1 MIIKGGK
8 VFQEDGSFL
17 EQALYINDHRL
28 VDKAEHQ
35 DDEKVI
41 DAEGLLVLPGLVDIH
56 SHGAAGEDFSDGNP
70 EGLKKILQYEK
81 RCGIT
86 SYCPTSMTFPKE
98 RLRQI
103 FASIKG
109 AQTEEEAKVVGINM
123 EGPFLDPA
131 KKGAHVEEWIAAPD
145 AAFVRELN
153 QDVDGLVRLVTLA
166 PNMDGAEEFIKEM
179 HEEVCISL
187 GHTAADYDCA
197 SRAMKLGAHHVTHL
211 YNAMQPFG
219 HRAPG
224 LIGAAMDDPECMVEL
239 ICDGYHIHP
248 SAIRAAFRMF
258 GPERVILISDSM
270 RATGMENGTYE
281 LGGQEVTVKDRKAV
295 LKDGTL
301 AGSATNLYGCM
312 CKAVEFGIPLEQAIM
327 AVTANPARSIGIFDP
342 RPQRLRQRAG
352 HGGHRRDRD
361 PLAVRQ
367 CLSRRV
373 GDRRRDLPGGLHR
386 RRGRLPPAL
395 RRGGWQA
402 RHPALPL
409 ADLRLHGPAEED
421 PDRLPAEDA
430 DARCHHRRDRLRRRG
445 AARRADQRSE
455 RHHHER

>member
-17 EQALYINDHRL
+17 EQAIYINDHRL
-28 VDKAEHQ
+28 VDKAEYQ
-35 DDEKVI
+35 DDGEVI

-109 AQTEEEAKVVGINM
+109 ARTEDGATVGGINM

-131 KKGAHVEEWIAAPD
+131 KKGAHVEKWIAAPD
-145 AAFVRELN
+145 VAFVRELN
-153 QDVDGLVRLVTLA
+153 QDADGLVRLVTLA

-179 HEEVCISL
+179 HKEVCISL

-327 AVTANPARSIGIFDP
+327 AATANPARSIGIFD
-342 RPQRLRQRAG
+342 
-352 HGGHRRDRD
+352 
-361 PLAVRQ
+361 
-367 CLSRRV
+367 RV
-373 GDRRRDLPGGLHR
+373 GSIRIGK
-386 RRGRLPPAL
+386 
-395 RRGGWQA
+395 Q
-402 RHPALPL
+402 
-409 ADLRLHGPAEED
+409 ADLL
-421 PDRLPAEDA
+421 LV
-430 DARCHHRRDRLRRRG
+430 
-445 AARRADQRSE
+445 SE
-455 RHHHER
+455 NLELKRVI

>member
-17 EQALYINDHRL
+17 EQAIYINDHRL
-28 VDKAEHQ
+28 VDKAEYQ
-35 DDEKVI
+35 DDGEVI

-109 AQTEEEAKVVGINM
+109 AQTEEGAKVVGINM
-123 EGPFLDPA
+123 EGPFLDPV

-166 PNMDGAEEFIKEM
+166 PNMEGAEEFIKEM

-248 SAIRAAFRMF
+248 SAIRAAFRLF

-327 AVTANPARSIGIFDP
+327 AATANPARSIGIFD
-342 RPQRLRQRAG
+342 
-352 HGGHRRDRD
+352 
-361 PLAVRQ
+361 
-367 CLSRRV
+367 RV
-373 GDRRRDLPGGLHR
+373 GSIRIGK
-386 RRGRLPPAL
+386 
-395 RRGGWQA
+395 Q
-402 RHPALPL
+402 
-409 ADLRLHGPAEED
+409 ADLL
-421 PDRLPAEDA
+421 LV
-430 DARCHHRRDRLRRRG
+430 
-445 AARRADQRSE
+445 SE
-455 RHHHER
+455 NLELKRVI

>member
-1 MIIKGGK
+1 MIIKRGK
-8 VFQEDGSFL
+8 VFQEDGNFL
-17 EQALYINDHRL
+17 EQTLYVNDHRL
-28 VDKAEHQ
+28 VDKAEYQ
-35 DDEKVI
+35 DDGEVI

-70 EGLKKILQYEK
+70 EGFKKILQYEK

-109 AQTEEEAKVVGINM
+109 AQTEDGATVVGINM

-131 KKGAHVEEWIAAPD
+131 KKGAHVEKWIAAPD
-145 AAFVRELN
+145 VAFVRELN
-153 QDVDGLVRLVTLA
+153 QDADGLVRLVTVA

-327 AVTANPARSIGIFDP
+327 AATANPEKYWNI
-342 RPQRLRQRAG
+342 
-352 HGGHRRDRD
+352 
-361 PLAVRQ
+361 
-367 CLSRRV
+367 
-373 GDRRRDLPGGLHR
+373 
-386 RRGRLPPAL
+386 
-395 RRGGWQA
+395 
-402 RHPALPL
+402 
-409 ADLRLHGPAEED
+409 
-421 PDRLPAEDA
+421 
-430 DARCHHRRDRLRRRG
+430 
-445 AARRADQRSE
+445 
-455 RHHHER
+455 

>member
-1 MIIKGGK
+1 MIIKRGK
-8 VFQEDGSFL
+8 VFQEDGNFL
-17 EQALYINDHRL
+17 EQTLYVNDHRL
-28 VDKAEHQ
+28 VDKAEYQ
-35 DDEKVI
+35 DDGEVI

-70 EGLKKILQYEK
+70 EGFKKILQYEK

-109 AQTEEEAKVVGINM
+109 AQTEDGATVVGINM

-131 KKGAHVEEWIAAPD
+131 KKGAHVEKWIVAPD
-145 AAFVRELN
+145 VAFVRELN
-153 QDVDGLVRLVTLA
+153 QDADGLVRLVTLA

-327 AVTANPARSIGIFDP
+327 AATANPARSIGIFD
-342 RPQRLRQRAG
+342 
-352 HGGHRRDRD
+352 
-361 PLAVRQ
+361 
-367 CLSRRV
+367 CV
-373 GDRRRDLPGGLHR
+373 GSIRIGK
-386 RRGRLPPAL
+386 
-395 RRGGWQA
+395 Q
-402 RHPALPL
+402 
-409 ADLRLHGPAEED
+409 ADLL
-421 PDRLPAEDA
+421 LV
-430 DARCHHRRDRLRRRG
+430 
-445 AARRADQRSE
+445 SE
-455 RHHHER
+455 NFELKRVI

>member
-1 MIIKGGK
+1 MIIKRGK
-8 VFQEDGSFL
+8 VFQEDGNFL
-17 EQALYINDHRL
+17 EQTLYVNDHRL
-28 VDKAEHQ
+28 VDKAEYQ
-35 DDEKVI
+35 YDGEVI

-109 AQTEEEAKVVGINM
+109 AQTEDGATVVGINM

-131 KKGAHVEEWIAAPD
+131 KKGAHVEKWIAAPD
-145 AAFVRELN
+145 VAFVRELN
-153 QDVDGLVRLVTLA
+153 QDADGLVRLVTLA

-327 AVTANPARSIGIFDP
+327 AATANPARSIGIFD
-342 RPQRLRQRAG
+342 Q
-352 HGGHRRDRD
+352 
-361 PLAVRQ
+361 
-367 CLSRRV
+367 V
-373 GDRRRDLPGGLHR
+373 GSIRIGK
-386 RRGRLPPAL
+386 
-395 RRGGWQA
+395 Q
-402 RHPALPL
+402 
-409 ADLRLHGPAEED
+409 ADLL
-421 PDRLPAEDA
+421 LV
-430 DARCHHRRDRLRRRG
+430 
-445 AARRADQRSE
+445 SE
-455 RHHHER
+455 NLELKRVI

>member
-1 MIIKGGK
+1 MIIKSGK

-17 EQALYINDHRL
+17 EQTLYVNAHRL
-28 VDKAEHQ
+28 VDKAEYQ
-35 DDEKVI
+35 DDGEII

-109 AQTEEEAKVVGINM
+109 AQTEEGAKVVGINM

-131 KKGAHVEEWIAAPD
+131 KKGAHVEKWIAAPD
-145 AAFVRELN
+145 VAFVRELN

-224 LIGAAMDDPECMVEL
+224 LIGAAMDDPECMVEM

-270 RATGMENGTYE
+270 RAAGMENGTYE

-327 AVTANPARSIGIFDP
+327 AATANPARSIGIFD
-342 RPQRLRQRAG
+342 
-352 HGGHRRDRD
+352 
-361 PLAVRQ
+361 
-367 CLSRRV
+367 RV
-373 GDRRRDLPGGLHR
+373 GSIRIGK
-386 RRGRLPPAL
+386 
-395 RRGGWQA
+395 Q
-402 RHPALPL
+402 
-409 ADLRLHGPAEED
+409 ADLLLA
-421 PDRLPAEDA
+421 
-430 DARCHHRRDRLRRRG
+430 
-445 AARRADQRSE
+445 SE
-455 RHHHER
+455 NLELKRVI

>member
-17 EQALYINDHRL
+17 EQAIYINDHRL
-28 VDKAEHQ
+28 VDKAEYQ
-35 DDEKVI
+35 DDGEVI

-109 AQTEEEAKVVGINM
+109 AQTEEGAKVVGINM

-131 KKGAHVEEWIAAPD
+131 KKGAHVEKWIAAPD
-145 AAFVRELN
+145 VAFVRELN
-153 QDVDGLVRLVTLA
+153 QDADGLVRLVTLA

-327 AVTANPARSIGIFDP
+327 AVTANPARSIGIFD
-342 RPQRLRQRAG
+342 Q
-352 HGGHRRDRD
+352 
-361 PLAVRQ
+361 
-367 CLSRRV
+367 V
-373 GDRRRDLPGGLHR
+373 GSIRIGK
-386 RRGRLPPAL
+386 
-395 RRGGWQA
+395 Q
-402 RHPALPL
+402 
-409 ADLRLHGPAEED
+409 ADLL
-421 PDRLPAEDA
+421 LV
-430 DARCHHRRDRLRRRG
+430 
-445 AARRADQRSE
+445 SE
-455 RHHHER
+455 NLELKRVI

>member
-248 SAIRAAFRMF
+248 SAIRAAFRLF
-258 GPERVILISDSM
+258 EPERVILISDSM

-312 CKAVEFGIPLEQAIM
+312 CKAIEFGIPLEQAIM
-327 AVTANPARSIGIFDP
+327 AATANPARSIGIFD
-342 RPQRLRQRAG
+342 
-352 HGGHRRDRD
+352 
-361 PLAVRQ
+361 
-367 CLSRRV
+367 RV
-373 GDRRRDLPGGLHR
+373 GSIRIGK
-386 RRGRLPPAL
+386 
-395 RRGGWQA
+395 Q
-402 RHPALPL
+402 
-409 ADLRLHGPAEED
+409 ADLL
-421 PDRLPAEDA
+421 LV
-430 DARCHHRRDRLRRRG
+430 
-445 AARRADQRSE
+445 SE
-455 RHHHER
+455 NLELKRVI

>member
-28 VDKAEHQ
+28 VDKAEYQ
-35 DDEKVI
+35 DDGKVI

-109 AQTEEEAKVVGINM
+109 AQTEDGATVVGINM

-131 KKGAHVEEWIAAPD
+131 KKGAHVEKWIAAPD
-145 AAFVRELN
+145 VAFVRELN

-166 PNMDGAEEFIKEM
+166 PNMEGAEEFIKEM

-248 SAIRAAFRMF
+248 SAIRAAFRLF

-327 AVTANPARSIGIFDP
+327 AATANPARSIGIFD
-342 RPQRLRQRAG
+342 
-352 HGGHRRDRD
+352 
-361 PLAVRQ
+361 
-367 CLSRRV
+367 RV
-373 GDRRRDLPGGLHR
+373 GSIRIGK
-386 RRGRLPPAL
+386 
-395 RRGGWQA
+395 Q
-402 RHPALPL
+402 
-409 ADLRLHGPAEED
+409 ADLL
-421 PDRLPAEDA
+421 LV
-430 DARCHHRRDRLRRRG
+430 
-445 AARRADQRSE
+445 SE
-455 RHHHER
+455 NLELKRVI

>member
-1 MIIKGGK
+1 MNIKRGK
-8 VFQEDGSFL
+8 VFQEDGNFL
-17 EQALYINDHRL
+17 EQTLYVNDHRL
-28 VDKAEHQ
+28 VDKAEYQ
-35 DDEKVI
+35 YDGEVI

-109 AQTEEEAKVVGINM
+109 AQTEDGATVVGINM

-131 KKGAHVEEWIAAPD
+131 KKGAHVEKWIAAPD
-145 AAFVRELN
+145 VAFVRELN
-153 QDVDGLVRLVTLA
+153 QDADGLVRLVTLA

-187 GHTAADYDCA
+187 GHTAAHYDCA

-327 AVTANPARSIGIFDP
+327 AATANPARSIGIFD
-342 RPQRLRQRAG
+342 
-352 HGGHRRDRD
+352 
-361 PLAVRQ
+361 
-367 CLSRRV
+367 RV
-373 GDRRRDLPGGLHR
+373 GSIRIGK
-386 RRGRLPPAL
+386 
-395 RRGGWQA
+395 Q
-402 RHPALPL
+402 
-409 ADLRLHGPAEED
+409 ADLL
-421 PDRLPAEDA
+421 LV
-430 DARCHHRRDRLRRRG
+430 
-445 AARRADQRSE
+445 SE
-455 RHHHER
+455 NLELKRVI

>member
-1 MIIKGGK
+1 MIIKSGK

-17 EQALYINDHRL
+17 EQTLYVNAHRL
-28 VDKAEHQ
+28 VDKAEYQ
-35 DDEKVI
+35 DDGEII

-70 EGLKKILQYEK
+70 EGLKKILRYE
-81 RCGIT
+81 RSCGIT

-109 AQTEEEAKVVGINM
+109 AQTEEGAKVVGINM

-131 KKGAHVEEWIAAPD
+131 KKGAHVEKWIAAPD
-145 AAFVRELN
+145 VAFVRELN
-153 QDVDGLVRLVTLA
+153 QDADGLVRLVTLA

-327 AVTANPARSIGIFDP
+327 AATANPARSIGIFD
-342 RPQRLRQRAG
+342 
-352 HGGHRRDRD
+352 
-361 PLAVRQ
+361 
-367 CLSRRV
+367 RV
-373 GDRRRDLPGGLHR
+373 GSIRIGK
-386 RRGRLPPAL
+386 
-395 RRGGWQA
+395 Q
-402 RHPALPL
+402 
-409 ADLRLHGPAEED
+409 ADLL
-421 PDRLPAEDA
+421 LV
-430 DARCHHRRDRLRRRG
+430 
-445 AARRADQRSE
+445 SE
-455 RHHHER
+455 NLELKRVI

>member
-17 EQALYINDHRL
+17 EQAIYINDHRL
-28 VDKAEHQ
+28 VDKAEYQ
-35 DDEKVI
+35 DDGEVI

-109 AQTEEEAKVVGINM
+109 AQTEDGATVVGINM

-131 KKGAHVEEWIAAPD
+131 KKGAHVEKWIAAPD
-145 AAFVRELN
+145 VAFVRELN
-153 QDVDGLVRLVTLA
+153 QDADGLVRLVTLA

-239 ICDGYHIHP
+239 ICDGYHIHQ

-327 AVTANPARSIGIFDP
+327 AATANPARSIGIFD
-342 RPQRLRQRAG
+342 
-352 HGGHRRDRD
+352 
-361 PLAVRQ
+361 
-367 CLSRRV
+367 RV
-373 GDRRRDLPGGLHR
+373 GSIRIGK
-386 RRGRLPPAL
+386 
-395 RRGGWQA
+395 Q
-402 RHPALPL
+402 
-409 ADLRLHGPAEED
+409 ADLL
-421 PDRLPAEDA
+421 LV
-430 DARCHHRRDRLRRRG
+430 
-445 AARRADQRSE
+445 SE
-455 RHHHER
+455 NLELKRVI

>member
-1 MIIKGGK
+1 MIIKRGK
-8 VFQEDGSFL
+8 VFQEDGNFL
-17 EQALYINDHRL
+17 EQTLYVNDHRL
-28 VDKAEHQ
+28 VDKAEYQ
-35 DDEKVI
+35 DDGEVI

-109 AQTEEEAKVVGINM
+109 AQTEEGAKVVGINM

-131 KKGAHVEEWIAAPD
+131 KKGAHVEKWIAAPD
-145 AAFVRELN
+145 VAFVRELN
-153 QDVDGLVRLVTLA
+153 QDADGLVRLVTLA

-281 LGGQEVTVKDRKAV
+281 LGGQEVTVQDRKAV

-327 AVTANPARSIGIFDP
+327 AATANPARSIGIFD
-342 RPQRLRQRAG
+342 
-352 HGGHRRDRD
+352 
-361 PLAVRQ
+361 
-367 CLSRRV
+367 RV
-373 GDRRRDLPGGLHR
+373 GSIRIGK
-386 RRGRLPPAL
+386 
-395 RRGGWQA
+395 Q
-402 RHPALPL
+402 
-409 ADLRLHGPAEED
+409 ADLL
-421 PDRLPAEDA
+421 LV
-430 DARCHHRRDRLRRRG
+430 
-445 AARRADQRSE
+445 SE
-455 RHHHER
+455 NLELKRVI

>member
-17 EQALYINDHRL
+17 EQAIYINHHRL
-28 VDKAEHQ
+28 VDKAEYQ
-35 DDEKVI
+35 DDGEVI

-109 AQTEEEAKVVGINM
+109 AQTEDGATVVGINM

-131 KKGAHVEEWIAAPD
+131 KKGAHVEKWIAAPD
-145 AAFVRELN
+145 VAFVRELN
-153 QDVDGLVRLVTLA
+153 QDADGLVRLVTLA

-327 AVTANPARSIGIFDP
+327 AATANPARSIGIFD
-342 RPQRLRQRAG
+342 
-352 HGGHRRDRD
+352 
-361 PLAVRQ
+361 
-367 CLSRRV
+367 RV
-373 GDRRRDLPGGLHR
+373 GSIRIGK
-386 RRGRLPPAL
+386 
-395 RRGGWQA
+395 Q
-402 RHPALPL
+402 
-409 ADLRLHGPAEED
+409 ADLL
-421 PDRLPAEDA
+421 LV
-430 DARCHHRRDRLRRRG
+430 
-445 AARRADQRSE
+445 SE
-455 RHHHER
+455 NLELKRVI

>member
-28 VDKAEHQ
+28 VDKAEYQ

-109 AQTEEEAKVVGINM
+109 AQTEDGATVVGINM

-131 KKGAHVEEWIAAPD
+131 QKGAHVEKWIAAPD
-145 AAFVRELN
+145 VAFVRELN
-153 QDVDGLVRLVTLA
+153 QDADGLVRLVTVA

-327 AVTANPARSIGIFDP
+327 AATANPARSIGIFD
-342 RPQRLRQRAG
+342 
-352 HGGHRRDRD
+352 
-361 PLAVRQ
+361 
-367 CLSRRV
+367 RV
-373 GDRRRDLPGGLHR
+373 GSIRIGK
-386 RRGRLPPAL
+386 
-395 RRGGWQA
+395 Q
-402 RHPALPL
+402 
-409 ADLRLHGPAEED
+409 ADLL
-421 PDRLPAEDA
+421 LV
-430 DARCHHRRDRLRRRG
+430 
-445 AARRADQRSE
+445 SE
-455 RHHHER
+455 NLELKRVI

>member
-17 EQALYINDHRL
+17 EQAIYINDHRL
-28 VDKAEHQ
+28 VDKAEYQ
-35 DDEKVI
+35 DDGEVI

-56 SHGAAGEDFSDGNP
+56 SHGAAGEDFSDGDP
-70 EGLKKILQYEK
+70 EGLKKILRYE
-81 RCGIT
+81 RSCGIT

-109 AQTEEEAKVVGINM
+109 AQTEEGAKVVGINM

-131 KKGAHVEEWIAAPD
+131 KKGAHVEKWIAAPD

-153 QDVDGLVRLVTLA
+153 QDADGLVRLVTLA

-197 SRAMKLGAHHVTHL
+197 SGAMKLGAHHVTHL

-248 SAIRAAFRMF
+248 SAIRAAFRLF

-327 AVTANPARSIGIFDP
+327 AATANPARSIGIFD
-342 RPQRLRQRAG
+342 
-352 HGGHRRDRD
+352 
-361 PLAVRQ
+361 
-367 CLSRRV
+367 RV
-373 GDRRRDLPGGLHR
+373 GSIRIGK
-386 RRGRLPPAL
+386 
-395 RRGGWQA
+395 Q
-402 RHPALPL
+402 
-409 ADLRLHGPAEED
+409 ADLL
-421 PDRLPAEDA
+421 LV
-430 DARCHHRRDRLRRRG
+430 
-445 AARRADQRSE
+445 SE
-455 RHHHER
+455 NLELKRVI

>member
-28 VDKAEHQ
+28 VDKAEYQ
-35 DDEKVI
+35 DDGKVI

-109 AQTEEEAKVVGINM
+109 AQTEEGAKVVGINM

-153 QDVDGLVRLVTLA
+153 QDGDGLVRLVTLA
-166 PNMDGAEEFIKEM
+166 PNMEGAEEFIKEM

-248 SAIRAAFRMF
+248 SAIRAAFRLF

-327 AVTANPARSIGIFDP
+327 AATANPARSIGIFD
-342 RPQRLRQRAG
+342 
-352 HGGHRRDRD
+352 
-361 PLAVRQ
+361 
-367 CLSRRV
+367 RV
-373 GDRRRDLPGGLHR
+373 GSIRIGK
-386 RRGRLPPAL
+386 
-395 RRGGWQA
+395 Q
-402 RHPALPL
+402 
-409 ADLRLHGPAEED
+409 ADLL
-421 PDRLPAEDA
+421 LV
-430 DARCHHRRDRLRRRG
+430 
-445 AARRADQRSE
+445 SE
-455 RHHHER
+455 NLELKRVI

>member
-1 MIIKGGK
+1 MIIKSGK

-17 EQALYINDHRL
+17 EQTLYVNAHRL
-28 VDKAEHQ
+28 VDKAEYQ
-35 DDEKVI
+35 DDGEVI

-109 AQTEEEAKVVGINM
+109 AQTEDGATVVGINM

-131 KKGAHVEEWIAAPD
+131 KKGAHVEKWIAAPD
-145 AAFVRELN
+145 VAFVRELN
-153 QDVDGLVRLVTLA
+153 QDADGLVRLVTLA

-248 SAIRAAFRMF
+248 SAIRAAFRLF

-327 AVTANPARSIGIFDP
+327 AATANPARSIGIFD
-342 RPQRLRQRAG
+342 
-352 HGGHRRDRD
+352 
-361 PLAVRQ
+361 
-367 CLSRRV
+367 RV
-373 GDRRRDLPGGLHR
+373 GSIRIGK
-386 RRGRLPPAL
+386 
-395 RRGGWQA
+395 Q
-402 RHPALPL
+402 
-409 ADLRLHGPAEED
+409 ADLL
-421 PDRLPAEDA
+421 LV
-430 DARCHHRRDRLRRRG
+430 
-445 AARRADQRSE
+445 SE
-455 RHHHER
+455 NLELKRVI

>member
-1 MIIKGGK
+1 MIIKSGK

-17 EQALYINDHRL
+17 EQTLYVNAHRL
-28 VDKAEHQ
+28 VDKAEYQ
-35 DDEKVI
+35 DDGEII

-109 AQTEEEAKVVGINM
+109 AQTEEGAKVVGINM

-131 KKGAHVEEWIAAPD
+131 KKGAHVEKWIAAPD
-145 AAFVRELN
+145 VAFVRELN

-197 SRAMKLGAHHVTHL
+197 SRAMKFGAHHVTHL

-248 SAIRAAFRMF
+248 SAIRAAFRLF

-312 CKAVEFGIPLEQAIM
+312 CKAIEFGIPLEQAIM
-327 AVTANPARSIGIFDP
+327 AATANPARSIGIFD
-342 RPQRLRQRAG
+342 
-352 HGGHRRDRD
+352 
-361 PLAVRQ
+361 
-367 CLSRRV
+367 RV
-373 GDRRRDLPGGLHR
+373 GSIRIGK
-386 RRGRLPPAL
+386 
-395 RRGGWQA
+395 Q
-402 RHPALPL
+402 
-409 ADLRLHGPAEED
+409 ADLL
-421 PDRLPAEDA
+421 LV
-430 DARCHHRRDRLRRRG
+430 
-445 AARRADQRSE
+445 SE
-455 RHHHER
+455 NLELKRVI

>member
-28 VDKAEHQ
+28 VDKAEYQ
-35 DDEKVI
+35 DDGKVI
-41 DAEGLLVLPGLVDIH
+41 DAEGLLILPGLVDIH
-56 SHGAAGEDFSDGNP
+56 SHGASGEDFSDGNP

-109 AQTEEEAKVVGINM
+109 AQTEEGAKVVGINM

-248 SAIRAAFRMF
+248 SAIRAAFRLF

-312 CKAVEFGIPLEQAIM
+312 CKAIEFGIPLEQAIM
-327 AVTANPARSIGIFDP
+327 AATANPARSIGIFD
-342 RPQRLRQRAG
+342 
-352 HGGHRRDRD
+352 
-361 PLAVRQ
+361 
-367 CLSRRV
+367 RV
-373 GDRRRDLPGGLHR
+373 GSIRIGK
-386 RRGRLPPAL
+386 
-395 RRGGWQA
+395 Q
-402 RHPALPL
+402 
-409 ADLRLHGPAEED
+409 ADLL
-421 PDRLPAEDA
+421 LV
-430 DARCHHRRDRLRRRG
+430 
-445 AARRADQRSE
+445 SE
-455 RHHHER
+455 NLELKRVI

>member
-17 EQALYINDHRL
+17 EQAIYINDHRL
-28 VDKAEHQ
+28 VDKAEYQ
-35 DDEKVI
+35 DDGEVI

-109 AQTEEEAKVVGINM
+109 AQTEDGATVVGINM

-131 KKGAHVEEWIAAPD
+131 KKGAHVEKWIAAPD
-145 AAFVRELN
+145 VAFVRELN
-153 QDVDGLVRLVTLA
+153 QDADGLVRLVTLA

-224 LIGAAMDDPECMVEL
+224 LIGAAMDDPECMVEM

-248 SAIRAAFRMF
+248 SAIRAAFRLF

-327 AVTANPARSIGIFDP
+327 AATANPARSIGIFD
-342 RPQRLRQRAG
+342 
-352 HGGHRRDRD
+352 
-361 PLAVRQ
+361 
-367 CLSRRV
+367 CV
-373 GDRRRDLPGGLHR
+373 GSIRIGK
-386 RRGRLPPAL
+386 
-395 RRGGWQA
+395 Q
-402 RHPALPL
+402 
-409 ADLRLHGPAEED
+409 ADLL
-421 PDRLPAEDA
+421 LV
-430 DARCHHRRDRLRRRG
+430 
-445 AARRADQRSE
+445 SE
-455 RHHHER
+455 NLELKRVI

>member
-1 MIIKGGK
+1 MIIKSGK

-17 EQALYINDHRL
+17 EQTLYVNAHRL
-28 VDKAEHQ
+28 VDKAEYQ
-35 DDEKVI
+35 DDGEII

-70 EGLKKILQYEK
+70 EGLKKILRYE
-81 RCGIT
+81 RSCGIT

-109 AQTEEEAKVVGINM
+109 AQTEEGAKVVGINM

-131 KKGAHVEEWIAAPD
+131 KKGAHVEKWIAAPD
-145 AAFVRELN
+145 VAFVRELN

-224 LIGAAMDDPECMVEL
+224 LIGAAMDDPECIVEM

-327 AVTANPARSIGIFDP
+327 AATANPARSIGIFD
-342 RPQRLRQRAG
+342 
-352 HGGHRRDRD
+352 
-361 PLAVRQ
+361 
-367 CLSRRV
+367 RV
-373 GDRRRDLPGGLHR
+373 GSIRIGK
-386 RRGRLPPAL
+386 
-395 RRGGWQA
+395 Q
-402 RHPALPL
+402 
-409 ADLRLHGPAEED
+409 ADLL
-421 PDRLPAEDA
+421 LV
-430 DARCHHRRDRLRRRG
+430 
-445 AARRADQRSE
+445 SE
-455 RHHHER
+455 NFELKRVI

>member
-28 VDKAEHQ
+28 VDKAEYQ
-35 DDEKVI
+35 DDGKVI

-109 AQTEEEAKVVGINM
+109 AQTEDGATVVGINM

-153 QDVDGLVRLVTLA
+153 QEVDGLVRLVTLA
-166 PNMDGAEEFIKEM
+166 PNMEGAEEFIKEM

-312 CKAVEFGIPLEQAIM
+312 CKAIEFGIPLEQAIM
-327 AVTANPARSIGIFDP
+327 AATANPARSIGIFD
-342 RPQRLRQRAG
+342 
-352 HGGHRRDRD
+352 
-361 PLAVRQ
+361 
-367 CLSRRV
+367 RV
-373 GDRRRDLPGGLHR
+373 GSIRIGK
-386 RRGRLPPAL
+386 
-395 RRGGWQA
+395 Q
-402 RHPALPL
+402 
-409 ADLRLHGPAEED
+409 ADLL
-421 PDRLPAEDA
+421 LV
-430 DARCHHRRDRLRRRG
+430 
-445 AARRADQRSE
+445 SE
-455 RHHHER
+455 NLELKRVI

>member
-17 EQALYINDHRL
+17 EQTIYINDHRL
-28 VDKAEHQ
+28 VDKAEYQ
-35 DDEKVI
+35 DDGEVI

-109 AQTEEEAKVVGINM
+109 AQTEEGAKVVGINM
-123 EGPFLDPA
+123 EGPFLDPV

-295 LKDGTL
+295 LKDCTL

-327 AVTANPARSIGIFDP
+327 AATANPARSIGIFD
-342 RPQRLRQRAG
+342 
-352 HGGHRRDRD
+352 
-361 PLAVRQ
+361 
-367 CLSRRV
+367 RV
-373 GDRRRDLPGGLHR
+373 GSIRIGK
-386 RRGRLPPAL
+386 
-395 RRGGWQA
+395 Q
-402 RHPALPL
+402 
-409 ADLRLHGPAEED
+409 ADLL
-421 PDRLPAEDA
+421 LV
-430 DARCHHRRDRLRRRG
+430 
-445 AARRADQRSE
+445 SE
-455 RHHHER
+455 NLELKRVI

>member
-1 MIIKGGK
+1 MIIKRGK
-8 VFQEDGSFL
+8 VFQEDGNFL
-17 EQALYINDHRL
+17 EQTLYVNDHRL
-28 VDKAEHQ
+28 VHKAEYQ
-35 DDEKVI
+35 YDGEVI

-109 AQTEEEAKVVGINM
+109 AQTEDGATVVGINM

-131 KKGAHVEEWIAAPD
+131 KKGAQVENLSVAPD
-145 AAFVRELN
+145 VAFVRELN
-153 QDVDGLVRLVTLA
+153 QDADGLVRLVTLA

-327 AVTANPARSIGIFDP
+327 AATANPARSIGIFD
-342 RPQRLRQRAG
+342 
-352 HGGHRRDRD
+352 
-361 PLAVRQ
+361 
-367 CLSRRV
+367 RV
-373 GDRRRDLPGGLHR
+373 GSIRIGK
-386 RRGRLPPAL
+386 
-395 RRGGWQA
+395 Q
-402 RHPALPL
+402 
-409 ADLRLHGPAEED
+409 ADLL
-421 PDRLPAEDA
+421 LV
-430 DARCHHRRDRLRRRG
+430 
-445 AARRADQRSE
+445 SE
-455 RHHHER
+455 NLELKRVI

>member
-28 VDKAEHQ
+28 VDKAEYQ
-35 DDEKVI
+35 DDGKVI

-123 EGPFLDPA
+123 EGPFLDPV

-166 PNMDGAEEFIKEM
+166 PNMEGAEEFIKEM

-248 SAIRAAFRMF
+248 SAIRAAFRLF

-327 AVTANPARSIGIFDP
+327 AATANPARSIGIFD
-342 RPQRLRQRAG
+342 
-352 HGGHRRDRD
+352 
-361 PLAVRQ
+361 
-367 CLSRRV
+367 RV
-373 GDRRRDLPGGLHR
+373 GSIRIGK
-386 RRGRLPPAL
+386 
-395 RRGGWQA
+395 Q
-402 RHPALPL
+402 
-409 ADLRLHGPAEED
+409 ADLL
-421 PDRLPAEDA
+421 LV
-430 DARCHHRRDRLRRRG
+430 
-445 AARRADQRSE
+445 SE
-455 RHHHER
+455 NLELKRVI

>member
-1 MIIKGGK
+1 MIIKRGK
-8 VFQEDGSFL
+8 VFQEDGNFL
-17 EQALYINDHRL
+17 EQTLYVNDHRL
-28 VDKAEHQ
+28 VDKAEYQ
-35 DDEKVI
+35 YDGEVI

-109 AQTEEEAKVVGINM
+109 AQTEDGATVVGINM

-131 KKGAHVEEWIAAPD
+131 KKGAHVEKWIAAPD
-145 AAFVRELN
+145 VAFVRELN
-153 QDVDGLVRLVTLA
+153 QDADGLVRLVTVA

-327 AVTANPARSIGIFDP
+327 AATANPARSIGIFD
-342 RPQRLRQRAG
+342 
-352 HGGHRRDRD
+352 
-361 PLAVRQ
+361 
-367 CLSRRV
+367 RV
-373 GDRRRDLPGGLHR
+373 GSIRIGK
-386 RRGRLPPAL
+386 
-395 RRGGWQA
+395 Q
-402 RHPALPL
+402 
-409 ADLRLHGPAEED
+409 ADLL
-421 PDRLPAEDA
+421 LV
-430 DARCHHRRDRLRRRG
+430 
-445 AARRADQRSE
+445 SE
-455 RHHHER
+455 NLELKRVI

>member
-1 MIIKGGK
+1 MIIKSGK

-17 EQALYINDHRL
+17 EQTLYVNAHRL
-28 VDKAEHQ
+28 VDKAEYQ
-35 DDEKVI
+35 DDGEII

-70 EGLKKILQYEK
+70 EGLKKILRYE
-81 RCGIT
+81 RSCGIT

-109 AQTEEEAKVVGINM
+109 AQTEEGAKVVGINM

-131 KKGAHVEEWIAAPD
+131 KKGAHVEKWIAAPD
-145 AAFVRELN
+145 VAFVRELN

-270 RATGMENGTYE
+270 RAAGMENGTYE

-327 AVTANPARSIGIFDP
+327 AATANPARSIGIFD
-342 RPQRLRQRAG
+342 
-352 HGGHRRDRD
+352 
-361 PLAVRQ
+361 
-367 CLSRRV
+367 RV
-373 GDRRRDLPGGLHR
+373 GSIRIGK
-386 RRGRLPPAL
+386 
-395 RRGGWQA
+395 Q
-402 RHPALPL
+402 
-409 ADLRLHGPAEED
+409 ADLLLA
-421 PDRLPAEDA
+421 
-430 DARCHHRRDRLRRRG
+430 
-445 AARRADQRSE
+445 SE
-455 RHHHER
+455 NLELKRVI

>member
-17 EQALYINDHRL
+17 EQAIYINDHRL
-28 VDKAEHQ
+28 VDKAEYQ
-35 DDEKVI
+35 DDGGVI

-109 AQTEEEAKVVGINM
+109 AQTEDGATVVGINM

-131 KKGAHVEEWIAAPD
+131 KKGAHVKKWIAAPD
-145 AAFVRELN
+145 VAFVRELN
-153 QDVDGLVRLVTLA
+153 QDADGLVRLVTLA

-327 AVTANPARSIGIFDP
+327 AATANPARSIGIFD
-342 RPQRLRQRAG
+342 
-352 HGGHRRDRD
+352 
-361 PLAVRQ
+361 
-367 CLSRRV
+367 RV
-373 GDRRRDLPGGLHR
+373 GSIRIGK
-386 RRGRLPPAL
+386 
-395 RRGGWQA
+395 Q
-402 RHPALPL
+402 
-409 ADLRLHGPAEED
+409 ADLL
-421 PDRLPAEDA
+421 LV
-430 DARCHHRRDRLRRRG
+430 
-445 AARRADQRSE
+445 SE
-455 RHHHER
+455 NLELKRVI

>member
-17 EQALYINDHRL
+17 EQAIYINDHRL
-28 VDKAEHQ
+28 VDKAEYQ
-35 DDEKVI
+35 DDGEVI

-109 AQTEEEAKVVGINM
+109 AQTEEGAKVVGINM

-131 KKGAHVEEWIAAPD
+131 KKGAHVEKWIAAPD
-145 AAFVRELN
+145 VAFVRELN
-153 QDVDGLVRLVTLA
+153 QDADGLVRLVTLA

-327 AVTANPARSIGIFDP
+327 AATANPAKSIGIFDY
-342 RPQRLRQRAG
+342 
-352 HGGHRRDRD
+352 
-361 PLAVRQ
+361 
-367 CLSRRV
+367 V
-373 GDRRRDLPGGLHR
+373 GSIRIGK
-386 RRGRLPPAL
+386 
-395 RRGGWQA
+395 Q
-402 RHPALPL
+402 
-409 ADLRLHGPAEED
+409 ADLL
-421 PDRLPAEDA
+421 LV
-430 DARCHHRRDRLRRRG
+430 
-445 AARRADQRSE
+445 SE
-455 RHHHER
+455 NLELKRVI

>member
-1 MIIKGGK
+1 MIIKSGK

-17 EQALYINDHRL
+17 EQTLYVNDHCL
-28 VDKAEHQ
+28 VDKAEYQ
-35 DDEKVI
+35 DDGEII
-41 DAEGLLVLPGLVDIH
+41 DAEGLLVLPGLVDVH
-56 SHGAAGEDFSDGNP
+56 SHGAAGEDFSDGDP
-70 EGLKKILQYEK
+70 EGLKKILRYE
-81 RCGIT
+81 RSCGIT

-109 AQTEEEAKVVGINM
+109 AQTEEGAKVVGINM
-123 EGPFLDPA
+123 EGPFLDPV
-131 KKGAHVEEWIAAPD
+131 KKGAHVEEWITAPD

-153 QDVDGLVRLVTLA
+153 QDADGLVRLVTLA

-224 LIGAAMDDPECMVEL
+224 LIGAAMDDPECMVEM

-270 RATGMENGTYE
+270 RATGMKNGTYE

-327 AVTANPARSIGIFDP
+327 AATANPARSIGIFD
-342 RPQRLRQRAG
+342 
-352 HGGHRRDRD
+352 H
-361 PLAVRQ
+361 
-367 CLSRRV
+367 V
-373 GDRRRDLPGGLHR
+373 GSIRIGK
-386 RRGRLPPAL
+386 
-395 RRGGWQA
+395 Q
-402 RHPALPL
+402 
-409 ADLRLHGPAEED
+409 ADLLLVSKNLELKRVI
-421 PDRLPAEDA
+421 
-430 DARCHHRRDRLRRRG
+430 
-445 AARRADQRSE
+445 
-455 RHHHER
+455 

>member
-17 EQALYINDHRL
+17 EQAIYINDHRL
-28 VDKAEHQ
+28 VDKAEYQ
-35 DDEKVI
+35 DDGEVI

-109 AQTEEEAKVVGINM
+109 AQTEEGAKVVGINM
-123 EGPFLDPA
+123 EGPFLDPV
-131 KKGAHVEEWIAAPD
+131 KKGAHVEKWIAAPD
-145 AAFVRELN
+145 VAFVRELN
-153 QDVDGLVRLVTLA
+153 QDADGLVRLVTLA

-327 AVTANPARSIGIFDP
+327 AATANPARSIGIFD
-342 RPQRLRQRAG
+342 
-352 HGGHRRDRD
+352 
-361 PLAVRQ
+361 
-367 CLSRRV
+367 RV
-373 GDRRRDLPGGLHR
+373 GSIRIGK
-386 RRGRLPPAL
+386 
-395 RRGGWQA
+395 Q
-402 RHPALPL
+402 
-409 ADLRLHGPAEED
+409 ADLL
-421 PDRLPAEDA
+421 LV
-430 DARCHHRRDRLRRRG
+430 
-445 AARRADQRSE
+445 SE
-455 RHHHER
+455 NLELKRVI

>member
-17 EQALYINDHRL
+17 EQAIYINDHRL
-28 VDKAEHQ
+28 VDKAEYQ
-35 DDEKVI
+35 DDGEVI

-81 RCGIT
+81 RCGLT

-109 AQTEEEAKVVGINM
+109 AQTEEGAKVVGINM
-123 EGPFLDPA
+123 EGPFLDPV

-145 AAFVRELN
+145 AAFVRELD

-166 PNMDGAEEFIKEM
+166 PNMEGAEEFIKEM

-248 SAIRAAFRMF
+248 SAIRAAFRLF

-327 AVTANPARSIGIFDP
+327 AATANPARSIGIFD
-342 RPQRLRQRAG
+342 
-352 HGGHRRDRD
+352 
-361 PLAVRQ
+361 
-367 CLSRRV
+367 RV
-373 GDRRRDLPGGLHR
+373 GSIRIGK
-386 RRGRLPPAL
+386 
-395 RRGGWQA
+395 Q
-402 RHPALPL
+402 
-409 ADLRLHGPAEED
+409 ADLL
-421 PDRLPAEDA
+421 LV
-430 DARCHHRRDRLRRRG
+430 
-445 AARRADQRSE
+445 SE
-455 RHHHER
+455 NLELKRVI

>member
-1 MIIKGGK
+1 MIIKRGK
-8 VFQEDGSFL
+8 VFQEDGNFL
-17 EQALYINDHRL
+17 EQTLYVNDHRL
-28 VDKAEHQ
+28 VDKAEYQ
-35 DDEKVI
+35 YDGEVI

-109 AQTEEEAKVVGINM
+109 AQTEDGATVVGINM

-131 KKGAHVEEWIAAPD
+131 KKGAHVEKWIAAPD
-145 AAFVRELN
+145 VAFVRELN
-153 QDVDGLVRLVTLA
+153 QDADGLVRLVTLA

-248 SAIRAAFRMF
+248 SAIRAAFRLF

-327 AVTANPARSIGIFDP
+327 AATANPARSIGIFD
-342 RPQRLRQRAG
+342 
-352 HGGHRRDRD
+352 
-361 PLAVRQ
+361 
-367 CLSRRV
+367 CV
-373 GDRRRDLPGGLHR
+373 GSIRIGK
-386 RRGRLPPAL
+386 
-395 RRGGWQA
+395 Q
-402 RHPALPL
+402 
-409 ADLRLHGPAEED
+409 ADLL
-421 PDRLPAEDA
+421 LV
-430 DARCHHRRDRLRRRG
+430 
-445 AARRADQRSE
+445 SE
-455 RHHHER
+455 NLELKRVI

>member
-1 MIIKGGK
+1 MIIKSGK

-17 EQALYINDHRL
+17 EQTLYVNDHRL
-28 VDKAEHQ
+28 VDKAEYQ
-35 DDEKVI
+35 DDGEII
-41 DAEGLLVLPGLVDIH
+41 DAEGLLVLPGLVDVH
-56 SHGAAGEDFSDGNP
+56 SHGAAGEDFSDGDP
-70 EGLKKILQYEK
+70 EGLKKILRYE
-81 RCGIT
+81 RSCGIT

-109 AQTEEEAKVVGINM
+109 AQTEEGAKVVGINM

-131 KKGAHVEEWIAAPD
+131 KKGAHVEEWITAPD

-153 QDVDGLVRLVTLA
+153 QDADGLVRLVTLA

-224 LIGAAMDDPECMVEL
+224 LIGAAMDDPECMVEM

-270 RATGMENGTYE
+270 RATGMKNGTYE

-327 AVTANPARSIGIFDP
+327 AATANPARSIGIFD
-342 RPQRLRQRAG
+342 Q
-352 HGGHRRDRD
+352 
-361 PLAVRQ
+361 
-367 CLSRRV
+367 V
-373 GDRRRDLPGGLHR
+373 GSIRIGK
-386 RRGRLPPAL
+386 
-395 RRGGWQA
+395 Q
-402 RHPALPL
+402 
-409 ADLRLHGPAEED
+409 ADLLLVSKNLELKRVI
-421 PDRLPAEDA
+421 
-430 DARCHHRRDRLRRRG
+430 
-445 AARRADQRSE
+445 
-455 RHHHER
+455 

>member
-1 MIIKGGK
+1 MIIKRGK
-8 VFQEDGSFL
+8 VFQEDGNFL
-17 EQALYINDHRL
+17 EQAIYINDHHL
-28 VDKAEHQ
+28 VDKAEYQ
-35 DDEKVI
+35 DDGEVI

-109 AQTEEEAKVVGINM
+109 AQTEEGAKVVGINM
-123 EGPFLDPA
+123 EGPFLDPV

-145 AAFVRELN
+145 VAFVRELN
-153 QDVDGLVRLVTLA
+153 QDADGLVRLVTLA

-281 LGGQEVTVKDRKAV
+281 LGGQEVTVKNRKAV

-327 AVTANPARSIGIFDP
+327 AATANPARSIGIFD
-342 RPQRLRQRAG
+342 
-352 HGGHRRDRD
+352 
-361 PLAVRQ
+361 
-367 CLSRRV
+367 RV
-373 GDRRRDLPGGLHR
+373 GSIRIGK
-386 RRGRLPPAL
+386 
-395 RRGGWQA
+395 Q
-402 RHPALPL
+402 
-409 ADLRLHGPAEED
+409 ADLL
-421 PDRLPAEDA
+421 LV
-430 DARCHHRRDRLRRRG
+430 
-445 AARRADQRSE
+445 SE
-455 RHHHER
+455 NLELKRVI